1 MIVRGGANVS
11 PAEVEAVLSH
21 HPLVAA
27 AAVFGVPDDRLGER
41 VAALVVLKARESGTV
56 PEARESGTVPGGAG
70 VDAASLAEFCSGRL
84 ARYKI
89 PEIWRRAESL
99 RTNAMGKIIR
109 TGLPDVLR
117 SSPPL

>member
-1 MIVRGGANVS
+1 VS
-11 PAEVEAVLSH
+11 PAEVEAVLAQ
-21 HPLVAA
+21 HPSVAA

-41 VAALVVLKARESGTV
+41 VAALVVPTEVGLE
-56 PEARESGTVPGGAG
+56 
-70 VDAASLAEFCSGRL
+70 AASLAEFCSGRL

-89 PEIWRRAESL
+89 PELWGQAESL

-109 TGLPDVLR
+109 TDLPDVLR